1 MIDYDK
7 LAMDMRDAVA
17 AGKAAAEQVPDGGS
31 CSADYVV
38 LSGIRWSKKV
48 ERLLPDAHSSKWL
61 GRKCIKITPPVGMAS
76 KRLRC
81 AEAMCDLLRARGW
94 DATVFY
100 QMD

>member
-1 MIDYDK
+1 MIDYEK
-7 LAMDMRDAVA
+7 LSKDIGDAIE
-17 AGKAAAEQVPDGGS
+17 AGKAAAEQIPDGGS
-31 CSADYVV
+31 CSADCVV

-48 ERLLPDAHSSKWL
+48 EAIIPGAHSSKWF

-81 AEAMCDLLRARGW
+81 AEAMSDLLRARGW